1 MIIFGLGLPRTGT
14 NSLGLGLHLLNINGE
29 CKCILNDYKN
39 KRNKTNNINYLKYI
53 IYNDAFKDLDTILS
67 QEIINENKFILT
79 IRDNQDWLKSIEN
92 FNENENYDEL
102 KKLNQITYKNKIQK
116 IFKDKKLEHRLLIIN
131 LFEDDDKEI
140 WKNLIKFLELDSDD
154 YEDVIEDDFPKIN
167 LNK

>member
-1 MIIFGLGLPRTGT
+1 MIVFGLGLPRTGT

-131 LFEDDDKEI
+131 LFEDDDKKI